1 MLKIDQSFLIIE
13 DKKVMFKQAD
23 IAQTLQTIP
32 WFLELKP
39 YQVERLSK
47 VAEFHKASACEELFH
62 EGAREDNLYILLEG
76 QVNIWVHVPARGDV
90 CIFTAEPLDI
100 LGWSSLTPVVRQ
112 RTATAKTTCPSRL
125 LSFDG
130 ELLRRLCDED
140 HDIGYIIMR
149 RVSNVV
155 ASRLLTTR
163 LQLFDIIVD
172 KSRFPTQLE

>member
-1 MLKIDQSFLIIE
+1 
-13 DKKVMFKQAD
+13 MFKQAD

-39 YQVERLSK
+39 YQLERLSK

-112 RTATAKTTCPSRL
+112 RTATAKTTCASRL

>member
-1 MLKIDQSFLIIE
+1 MLKMNHSFKFIKE
-13 DKKVMFKQAD
+13 EKVMFKQAD
-23 IAQTLQTIP
+23 ITQTLQAIP
-32 WFLELKP
+32 WFLDLKP
-39 YQVERLSK
+39 YQLERLSR
-47 VAEFHKASACEELFH
+47 VANFLNAGACEELFR

-76 QVNIWVHVPARGDV
+76 QVNIWVHVPSRGSV
-90 CIFTAEPLDI
+90 CVFTAEPLDI
-100 LGWSSLTPVVRQ
+100 LGWSTLTPVVRQ

-140 HDIGYIIMR
+140 HDIGYLIMR